1 MLIREGVSVK
11 TPTSLHDGKGLFAS
25 NLSLIASWLWI
36 LESAIRIG
44 KQEENRILCLPRQ
57 AHILSSYRLA
67 FMDITFI
74 SGLANHAIGEL
85 TQRFLGNTGFS
96 WISCYLSSPRKLGN
110 IHKLGWA
117 CEWWSVFNCSKK
129 TERKTLEIRL
139 LTHPGTVG
147 EHEIRLKLSH
157 YKSFGFHAI
166 TWIPFSFPS
175 NSISKLSHSRGLVMV
190 IIWTPLS
197 FPYLWALQYFPSHKR
212 PKVTGKK

>member
-1 MLIREGVSVK
+1 MQLARLLRGRQGM
-11 TPTSLHDGKGLFAS
+11 TAGFGL
-25 NLSLIASWLWI
+25 
-36 LESAIRIG
+36 
-44 KQEENRILCLPRQ
+44 
-57 AHILSSYRLA
+57 
-67 FMDITFI
+67 I